1 MYVGNKVS
9 TSKIAILP
17 KFDNIANLT
26 KILVLPEIDKVK
38 NDIKVNRAEKA
49 VMKLATR
56 RFLLPKTHQLSML
69 I

>member
-26 KILVLPEIDKVK
+26 KILVLPEIDKV
-38 NDIKVNRAEKA
+38 
-49 VMKLATR
+49 
-56 RFLLPKTHQLSML
+56 
-69 I
+69 

>member
-1 MYVGNKVS
+1 MAGSVEASACDVK
-9 TSKIAILP
+9 
-17 KFDNIANLT
+17 ANDDM
-26 KILVLPEIDKVK
+26 V
-38 NDIKVNRAEKA
+38 AEKA